1 MSLTPIHASL
11 ATTVLYYF
19 LILALW
25 GLWRFARKQGID
37 SSFWGA
43 LVIAEALV
51 VLQGG
56 LGAYLWLSGLQP
68 GRGWIHVLYGVVSV
82 LALPTVFAYTHGDQ
96 DRRAMLVYAVA
107 LLFLVGITLR
117 ATGTGG

>member
-1 MSLTPIHASL
+1 MSLAPIHAGL

-25 GLWRFARKQGID
+25 GLWRFVRKQGID
-37 SSFWGA
+37 SSFWGM
-43 LVIAEALV
+43 LVIAEVLV
-51 VLQGG
+51 LVQGG
-56 LGAYLWLSGLQP
+56 LGVALWLSGGPP

-82 LALPTVFAYTHGDQ
+82 LTLPAIFAYTQGNQ
-96 DRRAMLVYAVA
+96 DRRAMLIYGVA

-117 ATGTGG
+117 AMGTGV